1 MTLLRRAMVATALVA
16 ATTAGTATAAGAQD
30 TSDVYVVHGIPG
42 VDVDVYVNDALTLD
56 GFAPKDIAGPLELPA
71 GNYDIKI
78 FAAADAPADTAA
90 ERTDDPVIDVA
101 PDVPGG
107 ADLSVIAHLDAEGT
121 PTLGAFVNDLS
132 ETAAGEGRLT
142 VRHTAAAPGVDI
154 VADGAP
160 VPPFTGLTNG
170 NEAKADL
177 PAGAYPTGIAA
188 AGTTE
193 ALVDAPVTVAEGSN
207 LVVYAIGDL
216 AGGTFELLTQSFDGL
231 HSAPAAVNAGNSGL
245 LADERSGSTGWLV
258 ALGALALASGYA
270 ISTGRRRSLVTAS
283 ATTRR

>member
-1 MTLLRRAMVATALVA
+1 MSLLSRAAA
-16 ATTAGTATAAGAQD
+16 ATTLVVGTTLVLGTAAGAQD
-30 TSDVYVVHGIPG
+30 ASDVYVVHGIPG
-42 VDVDVYVNDALTLD
+42 VEVDVYVNDALTLD

-78 FAAADAPADTAA
+78 FAATDDPAATAA
-90 ERTDDPVIDVA
+90 ERTDDAVIDVA

-107 ADLSVIAHLDAEGT
+107 ANLSVIAHLDAEGT
-121 PTLGAFVNDLS
+121 PTLSAFANDVS
-132 ETAAGEGRLT
+132 ETAAGEGRVT
-142 VRHTAAAPGVDI
+142 IRHTAAAPGVDI
-154 VADGAP
+154 VAGGAA

-177 PAGAYPTGIAA
+177 PAGDYPTGIAA

-193 ALVDAPVTVAEGSN
+193 VLVEAPVTVTEGAN

-216 AGGTFELLTQSFDGL
+216 AGGTFELLTQNFDGL

-245 LADERSGSTGWLV
+245 LADEGSNSTGLV
-258 ALGALALASGYA
+258 LGLGALALVATSA
-270 ISTGRRRSLVTAS
+270 LAVTRRRA
-283 ATTRR
+283 A